1 MIDFFFLISPCE
13 KPLQQTK
20 ALSKVIELC
29 VTIMDSHGLRAVS
42 LIKKGIN
49 VKRKK
54 RRKNYHCNHDY
65 ITFSGYLCFSRH
77 LHIFFLNSEINW
89 LEIQQK
95 YASQQE
101 SWIIVSLYLPLL
113 NPYFYS
119 SCLPASLLAANC
131 KSFSGSL
138 FLRLFKCHYDR
149 DFTKLLVLIMVH
161 KC

>member
-54 RRKNYHCNHDY
+54 EEKT
-65 ITFSGYLCFSRH
+65 ITVIMTTLH
-77 LHIFFLNSEINW
+77 LVGTCVSVGISIFF
-89 LEIQQK
+89 
-95 YASQQE
+95 
-101 SWIIVSLYLPLL
+101 
-113 NPYFYS
+113 F
-119 SCLPASLLAANC
+119 
-131 KSFSGSL
+131 
-138 FLRLFKCHYDR
+138 
-149 DFTKLLVLIMVH
+149 
-161 KC
+161 